1 MFGLQKTRRLIP
13 TGWSISATDDIISK
27 KLISSIGIYPSIDSF
42 EIYKCAHLG
51 NHYSIILIPDKIW
64 SFEVQEAW
72 LDPNGNLGIGADF
85 EGPQGLDHYAP
96 IGGTYFSARLAI
108 AKHLSKRMRKS
119 ASLVL
124 REIRPEYIIPLGVWQ
139 IREGVRYALKKVRI
153 LAENIENAFFCAC
166 INLSVSKNEW
176 VRRRSIYRN
185 IKEQR
190 RIMDFFKNME

>member
-64 SFEVQEAW
+64 SFEVQEGW

-85 EGPQGLDHYAP
+85 ESPQGLDHYPSIA
-96 IGGTYFSARLAI
+96 GAYFAARLSVAEYLF
-108 AKHLSKRMRKS
+108 KKRKK
-119 ASLVL
+119 ASVLIL
-124 REIRPEYIIPLGVWQ
+124 REIHPEYFVSLGVWQ
-139 IREGVRYALKKVRI
+139 VRKEIRACLNSKGKTFESFDSALKYAISKTSLSKV
-153 LAENIENAFFCAC
+153 
-166 INLSVSKNEW
+166 EW
-176 VRRRSIYRN
+176 IKSSSIIRN
-185 IKEQR
+185 KKQKR
-190 RIMDFFKNME
+190 MSDYLN